1 MSLRTTRR
9 RRVTE
14 PTSDTDSRSLALHP
28 RRRLPRGSP
37 THPHQSHIQVRLDSG
52 SVEGGVGEVG
62 VVEQFLEDVPKHE
75 VREGVKIS

>member
-1 MSLRTTRR
+1 
-9 RRVTE
+9 
-14 PTSDTDSRSLALHP
+14 
-28 RRRLPRGSP
+28 
-37 THPHQSHIQVRLDSG
+37 LDSG